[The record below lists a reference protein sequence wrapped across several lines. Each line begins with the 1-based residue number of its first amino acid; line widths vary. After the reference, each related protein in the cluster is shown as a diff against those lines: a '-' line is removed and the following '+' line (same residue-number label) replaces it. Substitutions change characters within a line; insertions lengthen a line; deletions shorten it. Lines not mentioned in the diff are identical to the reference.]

1 MTKSD
6 FIDWKRH
13 PVTEQVFSQLR
24 QRIEYLKD
32 ELVGYATSGDPR
44 ELAQKAGAIM
54 AMDDVLNIQFE
65 DEVPNGN

>member
-32 ELVGYATSGDPR
+32 ELVGYAISGDPR
-44 ELAQKAGAIM
+44 ELAQIAGAIK
-54 AMDDVLNIQFE
+54 AMDDMLNIQFE
-65 DEVPNGN
+65 DEVTNGN